1 MAYLLTAIMTGGVAA
16 ILTLFSGGS
25 WGHIFL
31 SYVLYGNL
39 GMVILAAASMT
50 VSMYDRR
57 NNAKE

>member
-25 WGHIFL
+25 WGQIFL

-50 VSMYDRR
+50 AAMFDRR
-57 NNAKE
+57 NNTKE

>member
-25 WGHIFL
+25 CGQIFL

-39 GMVILAAASMT
+39 GMLILGAASMT
-50 VSMYDRR
+50 AHLYDRR
-57 NNAKE
+57 NSTKE